1 MSHRQRPT
9 GLIQIKRD
17 ALIAFVRAA
26 LYAGSMM
33 QPRYFLIYEDA
44 LCRALEVIELPAL
57 HSPPQRNANQDPE
70 QDG

>member
-1 MSHRQRPT
+1 
-9 GLIQIKRD
+9 
-17 ALIAFVRAA
+17 
-26 LYAGSMM
+26 MM

-44 LCRALEVIELPAL
+44 LCRALEVIERPAL